1 MPLLRAFKQ
10 FLPVSS
16 RSFHAAE
23 RCFNEKLNHIE
34 HTIVAQLM
42 QRIEQADTGING
54 NINHKFDALYPIAES
69 SLGKMESFSED
80 LAAHDE
86 HMKMFAWE
94 MYKHEDE
101 SVDDAKKRFFRSLPE
116 ATGGM
121 RLLQLGCTKLLH
133 DFDSLCNEHGIAYWL
148 NFGTLLGAVR
158 HGGFIPWDDDID
170 LGITRDELD
179 KLTTLVSESDRF
191 RITEVFDRFA
201 QCRQVR
207 FLYADESLPCFL
219 DLFIYDWAPS
229 ASGYNAEK
237 QRNIRRAMLSKMA
250 EDPDLSA
257 WEQSPYCAA
266 TDATAPIVDAYFTK
280 ALDESRSQGLICQKK
295 DAHAVLWSLDNLDDG
310 KQRWWAYGIDDIFPL
325 RRVMFEGIECFI
337 PNNPDSFLTS
347 RYGDYL
353 ELPRDIHT
361 HFQHVDH
368 AELDTPEM
376 KQAFNRLIG

>member
-1 MPLLRAFKQ
+1 MPFFRALKQ
-10 FLPVSS
+10 FLPISS

-23 RCFNEKLNHIE
+23 QHFDEKLDHIE
-34 HTIVAQLM
+34 HSVVAQLM
-42 QRIEQADTGING
+42 QRIEQADIGING
-54 NINHKFDALYPIAES
+54 NINHKFDICYPM
-69 SLGKMESFSED
+69 MESFSED

-133 DFDSLCNEHGIAYWL
+133 DFDVLCNERGIAYWL

-229 ASGYNAEK
+229 ASG
-237 QRNIRRAMLSKMA
+237 
-250 EDPDLSA
+250 
-257 WEQSPYCAA
+257 
-266 TDATAPIVDAYFTK
+266 
-280 ALDESRSQGLICQKK
+280 
-295 DAHAVLWSLDNLDDG
+295 
-310 KQRWWAYGIDDIFPL
+310 
-325 RRVMFEGIECFI
+325 
-337 PNNPDSFLTS
+337 
-347 RYGDYL
+347 
-353 ELPRDIHT
+353 
-361 HFQHVDH
+361 
-368 AELDTPEM
+368 
-376 KQAFNRLIG
+376 